1 MTDKILK
8 ATHIGELKIGE
19 KVLPCAVLEDGT
31 RVLNQAGFLRAIGR
45 ARSPKAGTGVLSTV
59 DDLPFFLQADVLKPF
74 ITEELKQSTKPLF
87 YEAKRSKAVG
97 YNARLLPGV
106 GEVYLRFRDECLKS
120 TGKVPERYAHIIQA
134 CDIVMRGL
142 AHVGIVA
149 LVDEATGYQEI
160 RDKKALQEILDKY
173 LLKEFAAWA
182 KRFPD
187 EFYKQM
193 FRLRGWQWRGMRVNR
208 PSVVGKYTN
217 DLVYQRLA
225 PGVLE
230 ELQKRNPK
238 DEKGNREGKHHQL
251 LTPDLGIP
259 ALQNHLFATTK
270 FMEASATWDQFYRSM
285 QRAFPKLN
293 SNMVLNFPEG
303 ESEPLP
309 WRER

>member
-1 MTDKILK
+1 MSSILELHK
-8 ATHIGELKIGE
+8 GTKLGKLRIGGLELE
-19 KVLPCAVLEDGT
+19 CAVLEGGT
-31 RVLNQAGFLRAIGR
+31 RVLSQRTFTRAVGAPSGGAAFKR
-45 ARSPKAGTGVLSTV
+45 RSEEGVA
-59 DDLPFFLQADVLKPF
+59 DLPIFVAYERLKPF
-74 ITEELKQSTKPLF
+74 IDAELAASLSSPIEYIPKHGG
-87 YEAKRSKAVG
+87 RSALGIKAELVPDVCEVWL
-97 YNARLLPGV
+97 NARDAGV
-106 GEVYLRFRDECLKS
+106 L
-120 TGKVPERYAHIIQA
+120 TERQKRIALQA
-134 CDIVMRGL
+134 DILMRGL
-142 AHVGIVA
+142 AHVGIIA

-160 RDKKALQEILDKY
+160 RDKRILQEILDKY
-173 LLKEFAAWA
+173 LLKEFATWA

-193 FRLRGWQWRGMRVNR
+193 FRLRGWQWRGMKVNR

-293 SNMVLNFPEG
+293 SNLELNFPE
-303 ESEPLP
+303 EA
-309 WRER
+309 

>member
-1 MTDKILK
+1 MANSILT
-8 ATHIGELKIGE
+8 ATHIGEIRIGE
-19 KVLPCAVLEDGT
+19 KILPCAVLEDGT

-59 DDLPFFLQADVLKPF
+59 DELPFFLQADALKPF
-74 ITEELKQSTKPLF
+74 ITDELKESTKPLF
-87 YEAKRSKAVG
+87 YTVKTSKAVG
-97 YNARLLPGV
+97 YNARLLPAV
-106 GEVYLRFRDECLKS
+106 GEVYLKFRDERLS
-120 TGKVPERYAHIIQA
+120 TSGKVPRQYAHIIQA

-149 LVDEATGYQEI
+149 LVDEATGYQEV

-193 FRLRGWQWRGMRVNR
+193 FRLRGWQWRGMRINR

-230 ELQKRNPK
+230 ELQKRNPR

-293 SNMVLNFPEG
+293 SNMVLNFPDPE
-303 ESEPLP
+303 ESV
-309 WRER
+309 

>member
-1 MTDKILK
+1 MKDEKSRFPK
-8 ATHIGELKIGE
+8 ATHEGTLHIGPLEIRA
-19 KVLPCAVLEDGT
+19 AVLETGQ
-31 RVLNQAGFLRAIGR
+31 RVLTQSDVMRALGR
-45 ARSPKAGTGVLSTV
+45 ARQAKGRQYY
-59 DDLPFFLQADVLKPF
+59 DADVNLPAYLTAKNLKPF
-74 ITEELKQSTKPLF
+74 ISKELEVTSSQIEFKPLKGHRAF
-87 YEAKRSKAVG
+87 G
-97 YNARLLPGV
+97 YPAELLPKVCDVFWDAEKAGV
-106 GEVYLRFRDECLKS
+106 L
-120 TGKVPERYAHIIQA
+120 TPQQQHIAERAKLLT
-134 CDIVMRGL
+134 RGL
-142 AHVGIVA
+142 AHVGIIA

-217 DLVYQRLA
+217 DLIYQRLA

-238 DEKGNREGKHHQL
+238 DEKGHREGKHHQL

-270 FMEASATWDQFYRSM
+270 FMEASTSWDQFYRSM

-293 SNMVLNFPEG
+293 SNMILNFPEDA
-303 ESEPLP
+303 LT
-309 WRER
+309 

>member
-1 MTDKILK
+1 MSSILELHK
-8 ATHIGELKIGE
+8 GTKLGKLQIGGLELE
-19 KVLPCAVLEDGT
+19 CAVLEDGT
-31 RVLNQAGFLRAIGR
+31 RVLSQRAFTKAVGAPSGGAAFKR
-45 ARSPKAGTGVLSTV
+45 RSAEGVA
-59 DDLPFFLQADVLKPF
+59 DLPIFLAYERLKPF
-74 ITEELKQSTKPLF
+74 IDEELSASLISPIEYIPKHGG
-87 YEAKRSKAVG
+87 RSALGIKAELVPDVCDVWLK
-97 YNARLLPGV
+97 ARDAGV
-106 GEVYLRFRDECLKS
+106 LTEHQKS
-120 TGKVPERYAHIIQA
+120 IARQA
-134 CDIVMRGL
+134 DILMRGL
-142 AHVGIVA
+142 AHVGIAA
-149 LVDEATGYQEI
+149 LVDEATDYQPI
-160 RDKKALQEILDKY
+160 RDKEALQKILDKY

-238 DEKGNREGKHHQL
+238 DDKGNREGKHHQL
-251 LTPDLGIP
+251 LTPDLGLP

-293 SNMVLNFPEG
+293 SNMVLNFPE
-303 ESEPLP
+303 
-309 WRER
+309 

>member
-1 MTDKILK
+1 MSSILELHK
-8 ATHIGELKIGE
+8 GTKLGKLRIGGLELE
-19 KVLPCAVLEDGT
+19 CAVLEGGT
-31 RVLNQAGFLRAIGR
+31 RVLSQRTFTRAVGAPSGGAAFKR
-45 ARSPKAGTGVLSTV
+45 RSEEGVA
-59 DDLPFFLQADVLKPF
+59 DLPIFVAYERLKPF
-74 ITEELKQSTKPLF
+74 IDAELAASLSSPIEYIPKHGG
-87 YEAKRSKAVG
+87 RSALGIKAELVPDVCEVWL
-97 YNARLLPGV
+97 NARDAGV
-106 GEVYLRFRDECLKS
+106 L
-120 TGKVPERYAHIIQA
+120 TERQKRIALQA
-134 CDIVMRGL
+134 DILMRGL

-149 LVDEATGYQEI
+149 LVDEATEYQPI
-160 RDKKALQEILDKY
+160 RDKEALQQILDKY

-193 FRLRGWQWRGMRVNR
+193 FRLRGWQWRGMKVNR

-293 SNMVLNFPEG
+293 SNLELNFPE
-303 ESEPLP
+303 EA
-309 WRER
+309 

>member
-1 MTDKILK
+1 MAGILELHK
-8 ATHIGELKIGE
+8 GTKLGILKIGGLE
-19 KVLPCAVLEDGT
+19 LECAVLENGT
-31 RVLNQAGFLRAIGR
+31 RVLSQRTFTRAVGAPSGGGAFKR
-45 ARSPKAGTGVLSTV
+45 RSVEGVA
-59 DDLPFFLQADVLKPF
+59 DLPIFLAYERLKPF
-74 ITEELKQSTKPLF
+74 IDEGLSASLSSPIEYIPKHGGRSALGIKAELVPDVCDVWLKARDAGVLTERQKSI
-87 YEAKRSKAVG
+87 
-97 YNARLLPGV
+97 AR
-106 GEVYLRFRDECLKS
+106 
-120 TGKVPERYAHIIQA
+120 QA
-134 CDIVMRGL
+134 DILMRGL
-142 AHVGIVA
+142 AHVGIAA
-149 LVDEATGYQEI
+149 LVDEATDYQPI
-160 RDKKALQEILDKY
+160 RDKEALQQILDKY

-230 ELQKRNPK
+230 ELQQRNPK

-293 SNMVLNFPEG
+293 SNLVLNFPEP
-303 ESEPLP
+303 EEQ
-309 WRER
+309 RETG

>member
-1 MTDKILK
+1 MTNSRTRRS
-8 ATHIGELKIGE
+8 AA
-19 KVLPCAVLEDGT
+19 PC
-31 RVLNQAGFLRAIGR
+31 
-45 ARSPKAGTGVLSTV
+45 
-59 DDLPFFLQADVLKPF
+59 
-74 ITEELKQSTKPLF
+74 
-87 YEAKRSKAVG
+87 
-97 YNARLLPGV
+97 
-106 GEVYLRFRDECLKS
+106 
-120 TGKVPERYAHIIQA
+120 
-134 CDIVMRGL
+134 
-142 AHVGIVA
+142 
-149 LVDEATGYQEI
+149 YQEI
-160 RDKKALQEILDKY
+160 RDKKALQEILDRY

-217 DLVYQRLA
+217 DLIYQRLA

-230 ELQKRNPK
+230 ELQRRNPR

-285 QRAFPKLN
+285 QRAFPKLTR
-293 SNMVLNFPEG
+293 NMVLNFPEP
-303 ESEPLP
+303 EDQKAMEA
-309 WRER
+309 

>member
-1 MTDKILK
+1 MSDKLRK
-8 ATHIGELKIGE
+8 ATHAGTINIGNVEI
-19 KVLPCAVLEDGT
+19 PCFVLEDGT
-31 RVLNQAGFLRAIGR
+31 RVISGRGMTSAIGMKGRGQGVARIASHKTITPFLSDELKVAIETPLLFIGVGSRHSKPTAGFEATILHGLCEAILT
-45 ARSPKAGTGVLSTV
+45 A
-59 DDLPFFLQADVLKPF
+59 
-74 ITEELKQSTKPLF
+74 
-87 YEAKRSKAVG
+87 
-97 YNARLLPGV
+97 
-106 GEVYLRFRDECLKS
+106 RDEQKLK
-120 TGKVPERYAHIIQA
+120 TEQEQRYAKFCEIL
-134 CDIVMRGL
+134 VRSL
-142 AHVGIVA
+142 AKVGIIA

-173 LLKEFAAWA
+173 LMKEFAVWA

-217 DLVYQRLA
+217 DLIYQRLA
-225 PGVLE
+225 PGVLD

-293 SNMVLNFPEG
+293 SNLVLNFPE
-303 ESEPLP
+303 PDDNTT
-309 WRER
+309 

>member
-1 MTDKILK
+1 MSDKTMK
-8 ATHIGELKIGE
+8 ATHSGELTIGDTSM
-19 KVLPCAVLEDGT
+19 PCAVLEDGT
-31 RVLNQAGFLRAIGR
+31 RVISETGLTNALLGSRSGASKRLKTAHREQGALLPLFLA
-45 ARSPKAGTGVLSTV
+45 PGT
-59 DDLPFFLQADVLKPF
+59 LKPF
-74 ITEELKQSTKPLF
+74 IAEELYVGALKPISYGLG
-87 YEAKRSKAVG
+87 KRTITGFDA
-97 YNARLLPGV
+97 NILPIV
-106 GEVYLRFRDECLKS
+106 
-120 TGKVPERYAHIIQA
+120 
-134 CDIVMRGL
+134 CDIWLKAREAGALQKQQMDKAQKAEILMRGL
-142 AHVGIVA
+142 AHIGIIA

-230 ELQKRNPK
+230 ELQKRNPR

-251 LTPDLGIP
+251 LTPDLGVP

-293 SNMVLNFPEG
+293 SNLVLNFPEPDAKG
-303 ESEPLP
+303 L
-309 WRER
+309 

>member
-1 MTDKILK
+1 MSEHLLK
-8 ATHIGELKIGE
+8 ATH
-19 KVLPCAVLEDGT
+19 
-31 RVLNQAGFLRAIGR
+31 
-45 ARSPKAGTGVLSTV
+45 TGVLRIGDSEIAAFVLENGERVLSTRGV
-59 DDLPFFLQADVLKPF
+59 MKSLGRTWRGRKYPGTELPVFLEAANLKPF
-74 ITEELKQSTKPLF
+74 ISEEVEAVLKPIKFLLPP
-87 YEAKRSKAVG
+87 
-97 YNARLLPGV
+97 RLLR
-106 GEVYLRFRDECLKS
+106 GEGYKAEALPTV
-120 TGKVPERYAHIIQA
+120 
-134 CDIVMRGL
+134 CDIYLQARDAKVLRGKQEL
-142 AHVGIVA
+142 VAKKCEMLVRSLSKVGIIA
-149 LVDEATGYQEI
+149 LVDEVTGYQAI
-160 RDKKALQEILDKY
+160 RDKRALQEILDKY

-193 FRLRGWQWRGMRVNR
+193 FRLRGWQWRGMKVNR

-217 DLVYQRLA
+217 DLIYQRLA

-238 DEKGNREGKHHQL
+238 DDKGNREGKHHQL

-293 SNMVLNFPEG
+293 SNLVLNFPEP
-303 ESEPLP
+303 EDQPT
-309 WRER
+309 

>member
-1 MTDKILK
+1 MANVLELHKGTKLG
-8 ATHIGELKIGE
+8 TLKIADLE
-19 KVLPCAVLEDGT
+19 LECAVLEDGT
-31 RVLNQAGFLRAIGR
+31 RVLSQRAFTKALGAPSGGGAFKRR
-45 ARSPKAGTGVLSTV
+45 AEEGVA
-59 DDLPFFLQADVLKPF
+59 DLPIFVAYERLKPF
-74 ITEELKQSTKPLF
+74 IDDELAASLISPIEYIPKHGGRSALGVKADFVPNVCDVWLK
-87 YEAKRSKAVG
+87 ARDAGVLNKRQKLIAIKA
-97 YNARLLPGV
+97 
-106 GEVYLRFRDECLKS
+106 
-120 TGKVPERYAHIIQA
+120 
-134 CDIVMRGL
+134 DILMRGL

-149 LVDEATGYQEI
+149 LVDEATDYQPI
-160 RDKKALQEILDKY
+160 RDKEALQQILDKY
-173 LLKEFAAWA
+173 LMKEFAAWA

-251 LTPDLGIP
+251 LTPDLGLP

-293 SNMVLNFPEG
+293 SNLVLNFPE
-303 ESEPLP
+303 ESSSTG
-309 WRER
+309 

>member
-1 MTDKILK
+1 
-8 ATHIGELKIGE
+8 
-19 KVLPCAVLEDGT
+19 
-31 RVLNQAGFLRAIGR
+31 
-45 ARSPKAGTGVLSTV
+45 
-59 DDLPFFLQADVLKPF
+59 
-74 ITEELKQSTKPLF
+74 
-87 YEAKRSKAVG
+87 
-97 YNARLLPGV
+97 
-106 GEVYLRFRDECLKS
+106 
-120 TGKVPERYAHIIQA
+120 
-134 CDIVMRGL
+134 
-142 AHVGIVA
+142 VA
-149 LVDEATGYQEI
+149 LVDEATEYQPI
-160 RDKKALQEILDKY
+160 RDKEALQQILDKY

-193 FRLRGWQWRGMRVNR
+193 FRLRGWQWRGMKVNR

-225 PGVLE
+225 PGVLD

-259 ALQNHLFATTK
+259 VLQNHLFATTK

-293 SNMVLNFPEG
+293 SNLVLNFPE
-303 ESEPLP
+303 SEDQQPT
-309 WRER
+309 ER